1 MSFGVGTSAYIPS
14 LFPQFTIPVVAPFW
28 DDSDLRGLGFAEY
41 KVVTD
46 DDDDSDTISQV
57 KEFLRTNQSIVLDPD
72 WILVAKWIDV
82 CPYQNRYCTSP
93 VLLVIDVLHIML
105 ILPI

>member
-1 MSFGVGTSAYIPS
+1 MSFGLGTTAFIPS

-57 KEFLRTNQSIVLDPD
+57 KEFLRTNIKALL
-72 WILVAKWIDV
+72 WILIGYW
-82 CPYQNRYCTSP
+82 
-93 VLLVIDVLHIML
+93 
-105 ILPI
+105 